1 MRLRILI
8 AGLIFGAAVFAAE
21 TGADLFQR
29 AVTAER
35 AAGNLEEAIK
45 LYERVAREFASDR
58 ALAAKALVQEAR
70 CYEKLG
76 QDKAVKLYEQVARDY
91 RDQREPATTANARL
105 AALRKGERAA
115 APAGMTQ
122 RSIELPFPNTSP
134 TDATQT
140 DGQREVYKDTA
151 TGALMISDLAGGDK
165 RVVFKPKPGEQVS
178 AYLPSRDRSIVG
190 MVLAR
195 QGGSIKGAVVKTD
208 GTGYREL
215 DGIDLPPSCGVDWSW
230 DNRYLFT
237 CGRQPDGTRQLLRV
251 SVTDGEIRKV
261 RATDSSYHRPSPDG
275 RFIAIAASPDSV
287 FGKVFVA
294 PSQDGEPQL
303 VSDSARLI
311 DWTRDGRYLI
321 VASAPAGSE
330 ALYLLPIKDGRLSG
344 DPILVRYGPCTYG
357 GTNADGALVYR
368 SILPGGTYG
377 AWLGTFDSS
386 GRLADWKRLN
396 LSGVTRL
403 SIVAKWSPDSSQIT
417 YVILDESTQK
427 WVVRLNNVANGGDRE
442 LYRGRYAS
450 CVWAA
455 QHPSLFCGMSS
466 LLDRAMEVFSLS
478 VDSGRVE
485 QLGSIT
491 SVLPY
496 LFFASRDDRTL
507 YFLREPDHELIQWEI
522 NTQQA
527 TSLGRIPGFGCGNGG
542 GCTPNPDEHWM
553 ARRDKAAIEI
563 RPTPGGNWKPL
574 ISVDPTQMGFS
585 GDGNWLLYHDR
596 DAAGKECLFRVA
608 TAGGQP
614 ERVGDFPTAIRRGS
628 LNISPDGKKVVAEA
642 RITEELWLLENFEPK
657 QPAARKAGR

>member
-1 MRLRILI
+1 MKLRILI
-8 AGLIFGAAVFAAE
+8 AALVFSAAALAAE
-21 TGADLFQR
+21 SGAELFQK

-45 LYERVAREFASDR
+45 LYQRVATEFASDR

-91 RDQREPATTANARL
+91 RDQREPVTTANARL

-134 TDATQT
+134 IDATQT
-140 DGQREVYKDTA
+140 DGRREVYKDTA
-151 TGALMISDLAGGDK
+151 TGALMISDLAGRDK

-178 AYLPSRDRSIVG
+178 AYLPSRDLSIVG
-190 MVLAR
+190 MILAR

-215 DGIDLPPSCGVDWSW
+215 DGIDPHPSCGVDWSW

-237 CGRQPDGTRQLLRV
+237 CERQPDGTRQLLRV
-251 SVTDGEIRKV
+251 SMTDGEIRKV
-261 RATDSSYHRPSPDG
+261 RTTDNSYNRPAPDG
-275 RFIAIAASPDSV
+275 RFIAMSGV
-287 FGKVFVA
+287 QFGKVFVA

-357 GTNADGALVYR
+357 GTNSDGALVYR
-368 SILPGGTYG
+368 SIPPGGTYG

-386 GRLADWKRLN
+386 GRLAEWKRLN
-396 LSGVTRL
+396 LSGRTRL
-403 SIVAKWSPDSSQIT
+403 PIVARWSPDGSRIA
-417 YVILDESTQK
+417 YAILDEFTNT
-427 WVVRLNNVANGGDRE
+427 WVVRLNNVATGGNRE
-442 LYRGRYAS
+442 LYRAGGYTS

-455 QHPSLFCGMSS
+455 QHPSLFCGTNS
-466 LLDRAMEVFSLS
+466 LLDGAMEVFSIS

-496 LFFASRDDRTL
+496 LFFASRDDRAL

-527 TSLGRIPGFGCGNGG
+527 MSLGRIPGFGCGNGG

-563 RPTPGGNWKPL
+563 RPTPGGDWKPL
-574 ISVDPTQMGFS
+574 LSVNPTQMGFS
-585 GDGNWLLYHDR
+585 GDGNWLLYHDL
-596 DAAGKECLFRVA
+596 DAAGRQSLFRVA

-614 ERVGDFPTAIRRGS
+614 ERVGDFPTVTRHGS

-657 QPAARKAGR
+657 QPAARKAAR